1 MPCRLLR
8 PRTPIALLR
17 DRSGA
22 TAVEFGLVAVPFLV
36 VVLGILE
43 LALIFLVS
51 GTLDT
56 ATAAVARESSMLET
70 RPTTAAVAERICAA
84 MPSFGR
90 ACDTAL
96 EVNMT
101 ALGATGGEGGIVVV
115 RAVYGWPLLS
125 PLVGR
130 ALPSGEGRLSFVA
143 TSAFRLEGS

>member
-22 TAVEFGLVAVPFLV
+22 TAVEFGLVAVPFLLL
-36 VVLGILE
+36 VLGILE

-70 RPTTAAVAERICAA
+70 RPTPAAVAEQICAA

-96 EVNMT
+96 EVDLSE
-101 ALGATGGEGGIVVV
+101 LGAAAGQSDIVVI

-130 ALPSGEGRLSFVA
+130 ALPGDDGSLSFIA